1 MTIFLN
7 NQAKELSEPSS
18 VSALLQLLAL
28 EHTRGIAVAIND
40 QVVPRSNWSTH
51 QLQENDRLTL
61 IRASQGG

>member
-28 EHTRGIAVAIND
+28 EHMRGIAVAIND
-40 QVVPRSNWSTH
+40 QVVPRSNWDSY

-61 IRASQGG
+61 IRATQGG

>member
-28 EHTRGIAVAIND
+28 EHQRGIAVAIND
-40 QVVPRSNWSTH
+40 QVVPRSNWNSY
-51 QLQENDRLTL
+51 QLKENDRLTL
-61 IRASQGG
+61 IRATQGG